1 MSKDLTACE
10 EFMQLISITHVMSAA
25 IHIAR
30 TTSITDLSSKIL
42 SSDKPMVAMTSLV
55 NTLCSQMVN
64 IEFTAE
70 TSCPSNDGVLEYAK
84 ETLSLGLM
92 LLEFK
97 DAIVRGMETEYFD
110 AGSTFSI
117 SFVLHNIKTIALR
130 HSTF

>member
-1 MSKDLTACE
+1 
-10 EFMQLISITHVMSAA
+10 MQLISIAHVMSAA

-30 TTSITDLSSKIL
+30 TTSTTDLSSKIL

-64 IEFTAE
+64 IEFSAE
-70 TSCPSNDGVLEYAK
+70 TSNLSCLSNDGVLEYAK

-97 DAIVRGMETEYFD
+97 DAIREGDGSRVLQCWKYFLLFFR
-110 AGSTFSI
+110 ATQHKNYYSTS
-117 SFVLHNIKTIALR
+117 
-130 HSTF
+130 